1 MASFASPI
9 FVAGDLN
16 VRFDRPNDV
25 STVRVNDLLSSYGAT
40 QHVNQPTHTLGGIL
54 DVITG
59 DDCRPTCVDV
69 DNPGLSDHSLVRW
82 LFNLRLSSEP
92 VYEERERRLW
102 RHFDPELFRSSLS
115 SSCLCDANSF
125 TGQSDV
131 NALVESYNS
140 TIEKLLDVH
149 APRRKV
155 TCRVRRRT
163 DPWYDS
169 GCRAAKRR
177 TRKLERRYKRWR
189 SDHARSVWIQSLRSQ
204 HKLVDQKRNAYWQ
217 EKIESQRSPTDL
229 WRTIDTVL
237 CRERPNDINP
247 ARSASDFADFFEAKE
262 MGYALL
268 LTMHRRQRSVT
279 SRSRLRYNGSRF
291 YTSTTSWNWSA
302 VRQPNS
308 HTSTQHLPGC
318 WKTVSIWQRRSWR
331 IFSTRHCRPVAFPVR
346 LRRRISRHYWKS
358 QASTSMQWKIIG
370 QCQTCPFYQSC

>member
-1 MASFASPI
+1 MYRSQTQQSNGSITGTRVKVTKLSPKFQPQTFELLCARISSCGASCIVAVVYRPGSDDKTEAFYGELGRLLEYMASFASPF

-169 GCRAAKRR
+169 ECRAAKRR

-217 EKIESQRSPTDL
+217 EKIASQRSPTDL

-237 CRERPNDINP
+237 CRERPNVINP

-291 YTSTTSWNWSA
+291 YTSTTS
-302 VRQPNS
+302 
-308 HTSTQHLPGC
+308 
-318 WKTVSIWQRRSWR
+318 
-331 IFSTRHCRPVAFPVR
+331 
-346 LRRRISRHYWKS
+346 
-358 QASTSMQWKIIG
+358 
-370 QCQTCPFYQSC
+370 